1 MRILIVDC
9 LGAGA
14 AGKRFAT
21 LDVIGVGPRL
31 VAGILETLGYE
42 VDLTTCDIVLKDP
55 SRLRDYE
62 ILMVSGMSS
71 DVESMAKVARAWGRD
86 YAVAG
91 GPSAVDYAELL
102 SSGFSYVVWGEAEVC
117 TNKLLKYFEGEC
129 GASEVPNLIFRQ
141 GSKLIRN
148 PGPPY
153 ASPQLIW
160 KYTPSTKLI
169 TRYKYWWCAR
179 VYVEVVRGCSNYYR
193 PTLPLADGRRCINC
207 MKCRKGRLR
216 DRLYCPINI
225 PPGCGYCSVPALF
238 GPARS
243 RPLESIVKEVK
254 ELVRIGVRRIVLSA
268 PDFLDYG
275 RDWLV
280 APEPL
285 TDPRSPPPN
294 LQAIESLLKEVTS
307 ISEVSSGE
315 VYVMIENI
323 KPNLVNEEVAKLL
336 GEYLRGTTVHIGL
349 ETGCNEH
356 HVALGRPS
364 TVDEVIRAVE
374 LLAREGLRPY
384 IYVIHGLP
392 GETKKTIKETIKVL
406 KKISKLGVEKVTLY
420 RFTPLKN
427 TAFEGYPKPPPAVKS
442 RARKLYFAVRKLNFM
457 SKKKLVGQTLKAIGV
472 TSKGGNILIAYTLP
486 HGPVIK
492 AVTKSPSEYI
502 GKIIEVEVTKAVSDR
517 VIEGIVRHSIN

>member
-1 MRILIVDC
+1 MRILVVDC
-9 LGAGA
+9 LGAGT

-21 LDVIGVGPRL
+21 LDVVGVGPRL
-31 VAGILETLGYE
+31 VAGILEALGYE
-42 VDLTTCDIVLKDP
+42 TELTTCDIVLKDP
-55 SRLRDYE
+55 LLLKDYE
-62 ILMVSGMSS
+62 VLMVSGMSS
-71 DVESMAKVARAWGRD
+71 DVGSMAKVVKVWSKGNAI
-86 YAVAG
+86 AG

-102 SSGFSYVVWGEAEVC
+102 SSGFNYVIWGEAEVC
-117 TNKLLKYFEGEC
+117 IDKLLEYLERRRS
-129 GASEVPNLIFRQ
+129 ALEVPNLIFKQ
-141 GSKLIRN
+141 GNKLIRN

-153 ASPQLIW
+153 APPQLIW
-160 KYTPSTKLI
+160 KYMPSTKLV
-169 TRYKYWWCAR
+169 TRYRYWWCAR

-193 PTLPLADGRRCINC
+193 PTLPLANGRKCINC
-207 MKCRKGRLR
+207 MRCREGSLR
-216 DRLYCPINI
+216 DRFHCPVNI

-243 RPLESIVKEVK
+243 RPTGSIINEVK
-254 ELVRIGVRRIVLSA
+254 ELIKIGVKRIVLSA

-275 RDWLV
+275 RDRLV

-294 LQAIESLLKEVTS
+294 LQAIESLLKGVTN

-336 GEYLRGTTVHIGL
+336 GKYLRGTTVHIGL

-364 TVDEVIRAVE
+364 TVDEVVRAVE
-374 LLAREGLRPY
+374 MLAREGLRPY
-384 IYVIHGLP
+384 VYVIHGLP
-392 GETKKTIKETIKVL
+392 GETRKTVKETIKVL

-442 RARKLYFAVRKLNFM
+442 HARKLYFVVRKLNIAN
-457 SKKKLVGQTLKAIGV
+457 KKKLVGQVLKAVGV
-472 TSKGGNILIAYTLP
+472 TSKGSNTLIAYTLP
-486 HGPVIK
+486 HGPVIN
-492 AVTKSPSEYI
+492 VITRTPSRYV
-502 GKIIEVEVTKAVSDR
+502 GKIIEVVVTKVVSDR
-517 VIEGIVRHSIN
+517 VIEGIIRR